1 MSANRYATLFLIFTF
16 NFNNLFAQCYEN
28 DKAFFDDS
36 QRGWFWG
43 ESCKKNIEKDNENKT
58 VEELHTPIEA
68 KYKISP
74 KEVNIPW
81 EIIDSLTR
89 ESVKQIEKETR
100 DIAVTYPTY
109 TNVLEHKKLQK
120 YISDQAKE
128 FMNQT
133 INVTK
138 QDFDMAQWVASHPVR
153 STTAINTEKEI
164 NTHKRIEIFQKYKNN
179 MFVMAVTA
187 KNCSFCEK
195 QEPILKMLEEQ
206 YGVQYDTYDTDKFKD
221 FAYAMKVERTP
232 DMFLLFREYENDPKP
247 KIVRIATGFHG
258 LLDLVEAVVYGLKT
272 IGKIKNEEVK

>member
-1 MSANRYATLFLIFTF
+1 MSANRYATIFLILIF
-16 NFNNLFAQCYEN
+16 NLNSLFAQCYEN

-43 ESCKKNIEKDNENKT
+43 ESCKKKLEKDDENKT
-58 VEELHTPIEA
+58 VEELATPSEP

-89 ESVKQIEKETR
+89 ESVKQIEKESR

-120 YISDQAKE
+120 YISDRAKE

-138 QDFDMAQWVASHPVR
+138 QDFDMAQWVASLPVR

-164 NTHKRIEIFQKYKNN
+164 NTQKRIEIFQKYKNN
-179 MFVMAVTA
+179 MIVMAVTA

-195 QEPILKMLEEQ
+195 QKPILKMLEEQ
-206 YGVQYDTYDTDKFKD
+206 YGVQYDTYEIDKFKD